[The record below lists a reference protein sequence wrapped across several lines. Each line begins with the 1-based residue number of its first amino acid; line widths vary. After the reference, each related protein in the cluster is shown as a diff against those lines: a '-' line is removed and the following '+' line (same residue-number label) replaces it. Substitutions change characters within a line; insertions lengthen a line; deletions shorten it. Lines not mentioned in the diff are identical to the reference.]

1 MVSRV
6 RRQDSDIEQ
15 QYVLEAAIDNTRN
28 LALLLKAIH
37 FRDIATVCATSDG
50 LKVTVEDT
58 KSVQANAYIQ
68 SSLFHEYKVG
78 DQTVIF
84 KVNLNVL
91 LECLNIFGG
100 RNNPGCI
107 STVKICYSGYGSP
120 LILLLEENG
129 VTTDCKLQ
137 TMEPEDILD
146 FEFTPSKVI
155 NKIILQS
162 EILKEVWSDLDMNS
176 DVLEILMSPN
186 DPYFQ
191 LTTKGSLATTHINF
205 AKDSDMI
212 ESFECT
218 DTTKHKSVTIKLWIK
233 VLIPLKTCCVAG
245 KRHIKFIKAQ
255 SPHIALLLYK
265 LLEYLRNGHS
275 SLVVKITDL
284 WPECH
289 KLEPSTA
296 EDLWC
301 RGGLKCPPIGVIWKY
316 QISLIKPSLR
326 ALALSSKVS
335 IRTDDRG
342 FLCMQYM
349 IKVEGSQCC
358 FVEYLC
364 SPNIIDDGD

>member
-218 DTTKHKSVTIKLWIK
+218 DTTKHK
-233 VLIPLKTCCVAG
+233 
-245 KRHIKFIKAQ
+245 
-255 SPHIALLLYK
+255 
-265 LLEYLRNGHS
+265 
-275 SLVVKITDL
+275 
-284 WPECH
+284 
-289 KLEPSTA
+289 
-296 EDLWC
+296 
-301 RGGLKCPPIGVIWKY
+301 Y

-364 SPNIIDDGD
+364 SPNIIDDEV